1 MNKPCTND
9 LNCGMQ
15 YAYCS
20 APVYILELAAVTL
33 GISGLGPLQYDLS
46 VLISL
51 QAASSH
57 AQTEDY
63 STYR

>member
-1 MNKPCTND
+1 
-9 LNCGMQ
+9 MQ
-15 YAYCS
+15 YAYCN
-20 APVYILELAAVTL
+20 APMYILELAAVTL

-57 AQTEDY
+57 AQTED
-63 STYR
+63 SGTYR

>member
-1 MNKPCTND
+1 
-9 LNCGMQ
+9 MQ
-15 YAYCS
+15 YAYCN
-20 APVYILELAAVTL
+20 APMYIFELAAVTL

-57 AQTEDY
+57 AQTED
-63 STYR
+63 SNTYR

>member
-1 MNKPCTND
+1 MNKTCTND

-15 YAYCS
+15 YAY
-20 APVYILELAAVTL
+20 YILELAAVTL

-51 QAASSH
+51 
-57 AQTEDY
+57 
-63 STYR
+63 